1 MSWGLNQWGFRG
13 MNSNY
18 CGHAK
23 PFRTMQRVHKYF
35 FLVMKVQGKQV
46 AIENKALS
54 RYYGSDRV
62 FEVRNRL

>member
-1 MSWGLNQWGFRG
+1 

-23 PFRTMQRVHKYF
+23 PFRTMQRVHKNF

-46 AIENKALS
+46 AIENEALS
-54 RYYGSDRV
+54 RYYESDRV
-62 FEVRNRL
+62 FEGRNRL